1 MLGHGP
7 GLFQCLWVRPSQGP
21 SLSITF
27 FNASDFFSTP
37 LKLPTPVAMTWI
49 TLAPKIYIQITLLC
63 NQIPSSFLLSLNP
76 MALFFVLMG
85 ITSSQASLLYSYQHF
100 FFLLT
105 FLTRYLDA
113 MKTTPPSISTF
124 SFPCCS
130 VIFLFQKTVS
140 GLNPTQSFLGL
151 YPVSWKLPGN
161 WSFPPNFNQLTGH
174 HSHQTLDY

>member
-7 GLFQCLWVRPSQGP
+7 GLFQCLWVKPSQGP
-21 SLSITF
+21 SLLITF

-130 VIFLFQKTVS
+130 VIFFVPENCEWTESNTVFFGPLS
-140 GLNPTQSFLGL
+140 SFLKIAR
-151 YPVSWKLPGN
+151 KLKF
-161 WSFPPNFNQLTGH
+161 SSKF
-174 HSHQTLDY
+174 